1 MEKIHKKLLYA
12 GAMQRHH
19 DKSGTPV
26 WVHPLARQHERSR
39 NTCLT
44 YSGMF
49 FYYNFLSNMQMD
61 FLAAAIPEPLSP
73 HFVAGGLFEGWNE
86 DATEIGLM
94 IAVSIF

>member
-1 MEKIHKKLLYA
+1 
-12 GAMQRHH
+12 
-19 DKSGTPV
+19 
-26 WVHPLARQHERSR
+26 
-39 NTCLT
+39 
-44 YSGMF
+44 
-49 FYYNFLSNMQMD
+49 MQMD